1 MAGTPGGAAA
11 GLSRQVAAGSSPQGV
26 PRPVA
31 RALRRL
37 LRAGSFSAGLVAAA
51 CASTPSAAPPPAVG
65 AVARALVDAVNAADV
80 EAFLDLFA
88 PDATVF
94 FPSPENAA
102 RLEGLPAIRA
112 GLGTALDA
120 KPKIPLVMSGLSVT
134 VSDDLAVASFEVR
147 NPAVHSRR
155 TLVLRLVGQQWKII
169 HLHAS
174 NIRREAS

>member
-1 MAGTPGGAAA
+1 MPI
-11 GLSRQVAAGSSPQGV
+11 V
-26 PRPVA
+26 

-37 LRAGSFSAGLVAAA
+37 LRAGSISAGLLAVSCTSAPAQAPAAA
-51 CASTPSAAPPPAVG
+51 AG
-65 AVARALVDAVNAADV
+65 RVAHALVDAVNAADA

-94 FPSPENAA
+94 FPSTQNAA

-120 KPKIPLVMSGLSVT
+120 KPKTPLVLSGLSVT
-134 VSDDLAVASFEVR
+134 VSGDLAVASFEVR

-174 NIRREAS
+174 NIRRDAS

>member
-1 MAGTPGGAAA
+1 MP
-11 GLSRQVAAGSSPQGV
+11 VAAP
-26 PRPVA
+26 
-31 RALRRL
+31 LRRL
-37 LRAGSFSAGLVAAA
+37 LRAASVSAGLVAAA
-51 CASTPSAAPPPAVG
+51 CASAPTPTPDAG
-65 AVARALVDAVNAADV
+65 RVAQALVDAVNAADV

-112 GLGTALDA
+112 GLGKALDA
-120 KPKIPLVMSGLSVT
+120 KPKVPLVPSGLSVT
-134 VSDDLAVASFEVR
+134 VSGDLAVASFEVR

-155 TLVLRLVGQQWKII
+155 TLVLRLVEGEWKII

-174 NIRREAS
+174 NIRRDAP